1 MNISNVFGTLDC
13 HFQKGASKTVWQK
26 KVCGVYGEGDV
37 TDGMCQ
43 KWIAK
48 CHAGDFSRAAAPRV
62 GRPGAVESH
71 AGQTLTED
79 RSHYSTGETGHT
91 QSV

>member
-1 MNISNVFGTLDC
+1 M
-13 HFQKGASKTVWQK
+13 
-26 KVCGVYGEGDV
+26 

-79 RSHYSTGETGHT
+79 RSHYSMGETGGILKVSESAFKNYLR
-91 QSV
+91 QLGYVNCVDVWVLQKLSGVEGDFS